1 MLKKEFQERDV
12 NRMRNLITG
21 DVTAKT
27 GIQTGYEKQQQD
39 YKEGD
44 IWEERGKR
52 WTIKNGIKQTV
63 TKFDSIKKLAQLP
76 LSCPECNKPMH
87 TTSLNKKM
95 YAIHQKCFECV
106 VLMETRLKAE
116 GKYEEYEKQLL
127 NGNKNS
133 LLDDLSQ
140 AIDDWM
146 NQSDSF
152 ISENGEVESW
162 SKGQNMD
169 DVYKDAK
176 DLIEKGKETE
186 I

>member
-1 MLKKEFQERDV
+1 
-12 NRMRNLITG
+12 
-21 DVTAKT
+21 
-27 GIQTGYEKQQQD
+27 
-39 YKEGD
+39 
-44 IWEERGKR
+44 
-52 WTIKNGIKQTV
+52 
-63 TKFDSIKKLAQLP
+63 
-76 LSCPECNKPMH
+76 
-87 TTSLNKKM
+87 
-95 YAIHQKCFECV
+95 
-106 VLMETRLKAE
+106 METRLKAE